1 MLENGLFVANPEPE
15 SEWAEGNSS
24 ASLPVLE
31 KQGGEGTLVES
42 RAFFRVT
49 ALLLGVVL
57 AAFAPLLKAGFINYD
72 DPQFVSKNLQLA
84 DGLSWSALR
93 WGVEAN
99 LSYFHPGAEYWEP
112 LVILSR
118 LLDVSL
124 YGMQPE
130 GHHLT
135 SLLLHAL
142 NSVLLCRLLWLLELD
157 RFRSVLV
164 ALLFALHPLN
174 VEVVGWLSAR
184 KDLIG
189 ATLTLVVMMVY
200 CHYVRRPQ
208 PWRYV
213 AVIAVYGVAAMT
225 KPMVMVV
232 PALLLLLDD
241 WPLKRLE
248 PLRARLIEKGPLFV
262 IALGVAVLA
271 WRAQAQF
278 NAIQGMDIS
287 PIPRRLLNV
296 VVNYSIYLRQ
306 IIWPRALS
314 IFYPNETGLS
324 FGSAVG
330 PGLVLACVSGLVL
343 RCRNRF
349 PQMFMGWLWFLLAL
363 SPVIGWVGLG
373 SSRTADRYMYLPGIG
388 LWMGAVFL
396 PWETWM
402 PKWLLDKCRYQSS
415 RFACQ
420 AILGLSVATL
430 SVATFQQAQVWAN
443 SVTVFSNARRFYP
456 RAPTINL
463 QLALAFLD
471 EGNHSKAVSLSLEV
485 IRAKTQDA
493 KAWRILGTALGRLG
507 HAGEAKRA
515 LQKAILF
522 DPKLTVAYLDLS
534 VLEADSGNMEGALAA
549 LERATG
555 TTPNYAETYY
565 RRALIYIKQER
576 LEDAL
581 RDLDFLLALRPKTP
595 EYALLLAQTA
605 NAAGKKA
612 RAREVLRKHAES
624 FAGSPELL
632 GDVELLQRQLAQPAP

>member
-1 MLENGLFVANPEPE
+1 MANPEPE
-15 SEWAEGNSS
+15 SPDKLGHFS
-24 ASLPVLE
+24 ANPRALE
-31 KQGGEGTLVES
+31 KEGGEGMLAEGRV
-42 RAFFRVT
+42 FLLVT
-49 ALLLGVVL
+49 ALLIGVVL

-72 DPQFVSKNLQLA
+72 DPQFISRNLQLA

-93 WGVEAN
+93 WGFEAN

-112 LVILSR
+112 LVIASR
-118 LLDVSL
+118 LIDVSL

-142 NSVLLCRLLWLLELD
+142 NAVLLCGLLWVLKLD

-200 CHYVRRPQ
+200 CAYVRRPQ
-208 PWRYV
+208 PWRYM

-232 PALLLLLDD
+232 PALLLLLDV
-241 WPLKRLE
+241 WPLKRPE
-248 PLRARLIEKGPLFV
+248 PLRRRLIEMAPLFV

-271 WRAQAQF
+271 WKAQAEF
-278 NAIQGMDIS
+278 NAIQGLDIS

-306 IIWPRALS
+306 ILWPRALS
-314 IFYPNETGLS
+314 IFYPNEPGLS
-324 FGSAVG
+324 FGRAVG
-330 PGLVLACVSGLVL
+330 PGLALACVSGLVL
-343 RCRNRF
+343 RGRNRF

-388 LWMGAVFL
+388 LFMGAVFL

-402 PKWLLDKCRYQSS
+402 PARLLEKYRRQPL
-415 RFACQ
+415 RFAWLGML
-420 AILGLSVATL
+420 ALGLAAL

-443 SVTVFSNARRFYP
+443 SVAVFSNARRFFP
-456 RAPTINL
+456 RDPTINL
-463 QLALAFLD
+463 QLALGFLD
-471 EGNHSKAVSLSLEV
+471 EGHPSKAVSLSLEV
-485 IRAKTQDA
+485 IRAKPQDA

-515 LQKAILF
+515 LQKAIQF
-522 DPKLTVAYLDLS
+522 DPKLTIAYLDLS
-534 VLEADSGNMEGALAA
+534 GFEADSGNMEGALAA

-576 LEDAL
+576 WGDAL
-581 RDLDFLLALRPKTP
+581 SDLELLLALRPKSP
-595 EYALLLAQTA
+595 EYALLMAQTA
-605 NAAGKKA
+605 NAAGIKS
-612 RAREVLRKHAES
+612 RAREVLRKYADV
-624 FAGSPELL
+624 FARSPDLL
-632 GDVELLQRQLAQPAP
+632 DDVETLRRQLAEPDP